1 MIDASQIPEP
11 SRSEIIELVQDG
23 TTHAFYGTVVQRA
36 RIMRAWYNAREY
48 DISLDSI
55 NKSEIVRKSPVEST
69 AEHKER
75 LKNFDLLPLEH
86 KFIQTQQRIY
96 DENNVQRT
104 YPDASRKFWDAKED
118 HFDDCGDEIVSFFR
132 DKVLFTKEVEGF
144 GAICVDLAV
153 KDGKTLSHEGAAIP
167 YPYIVQA
174 HEVKYYKNWYGHL
187 QLLITSVQKGDSE
200 EWRAF
205 TPKYIYVFKN
215 QSASPK
221 VISHK
226 FKRTPAYLLK
236 GAVDPKSGFKVG
248 MPRRWNITGL
258 YMAASELFY
267 DLKKAS
273 MLFGHPI
280 PAYSEGMIRQMAG
293 VWDEENEKFIA
304 DKVKEQVGMVITYP
318 DDAPPSRLFYQ
329 ADMQG
334 LQHLRSVIFED
345 LINLIYQIAQVRDK
359 SKVVHN
365 ASGRS
370 KQFDSVEEQG
380 LLAQTATDMEA
391 IEKWTFETMANVR
404 GEKFDD
410 FNIIY
415 SKHHDLSSADE
426 IWKQFT
432 EGQQYGGVPNTVRTY
447 QVTEYLRK
455 KSSPTE
461 VQETLKEEIEKQG
474 FPMSKAELD
483 ALKDKIDGTIL
494 LLKARP
500 ELTREG
506 ARDFIKDQ
514 LEAAKELFPQTDD
527 SIEEEPDEEPELTNL
542 N

>member
-11 SRSEIIELVQDG
+11 SQDEIVRLVKDG
-23 TTHAFYGTVVQRA
+23 ETHINYGTVVQRA

-48 DISLDSI
+48 DVTLDST
-55 NKSEIVRKSPVEST
+55 NKSEIIQKSPIES
-69 AEHKER
+69 ESDYKDR
-75 LKNFDLLPLEH
+75 LKNFDLIPLEH

-96 DENNVQRT
+96 DENNVQRN
-104 YPDASRKFWDAKED
+104 YPDGTKDFWEAKED
-118 HFDDCGDEIVSFFR
+118 HFDDCGDEITSFFR
-132 DKVLFTKEVEGF
+132 DKTLFTKEVEGF
-144 GAICVDLAV
+144 GAICIDIAQ
-153 KDGKTLSHEGAAIP
+153 KDGETLSYEGSAIP
-167 YPYIVQA
+167 YPYVVQA

-187 QLLITSVQKGDSE
+187 QLLITCVQRGDDE

-205 TPKYIYVFKN
+205 TPNRIYVFKN
-215 QSASPK
+215 QSAEPR
-221 VISHK
+221 VINHK
-226 FKRTPAYLLK
+226 FDRTPAYLLK

-258 YMAASELFY
+258 YKAASELFY

-280 PAYSEGMIRQMAG
+280 PAYSEGMLRQISG
-293 VWDEENEKFIA
+293 VYDDEQNKFIA

-318 DDAPPSRLFYQ
+318 DDAPPTKLFYQ

-334 LQHLRSVIFED
+334 LQHLRQVIFED

-380 LLAQTATDMEA
+380 LLAQTATDMES
-391 IEKWTFETMANVR
+391 IERWVFETMANVR
-404 GEKFDD
+404 GEDFGD

-426 IWKQFT
+426 IWTQFT
-432 EGQQYGGVPNTVRTY
+432 EGQQYGGVPETTRTY

-455 KSSPTE
+455 KSAPNE
-461 VQETLKEEIEKQG
+461 VQDTLKDEIDKQG
-474 FPMSKAELD
+474 FPMSKAELS
-483 ALKDKIDGTIL
+483 ALTGKIDDTIL
-494 LLKARP
+494 MLKARP

-506 ARDFIKDQ
+506 AREFIKEQ
-514 LEAAKELFPQTDD
+514 LEGAKELLGD
-527 SIEEEPDEEPELTNL
+527 SDEEPDNNEPLTND

>member
-1 MIDASQIPEP
+1 MIDAKEIPEP
-11 SRSEIIELVQDG
+11 SLSDIIQLVEDG
-23 TTHAFYGTVVQRA
+23 TTHSFYGTVVQRA
-36 RIMRAWYNAREY
+36 RMMRAWYNARAY
-48 DISLDSI
+48 DVSLDSMD
-55 NKSEIVRKSPVEST
+55 KSEIIRKSPIESK
-69 AEHKER
+69 ADYNER

-104 YPDASRKFWDAKED
+104 YPKASKGFWESKEA

-144 GAICVDLAV
+144 GAVCIDLAT
-153 KDGKTLSHEGAAIP
+153 KDGKTLSHKGSAIP

-174 HEVKYYKNWYGHL
+174 HEVKYYKTWYGHL
-187 QLLITSVQKGDSE
+187 QLLITSVKNGDSE

-205 TPKYIYVFKN
+205 TPKNIYVFDS
-215 QSASPK
+215 QESEPR
-221 VISHK
+221 VIPHK

-280 PAYSEGMIRQMAG
+280 PAYSEGMLRQMSG
-293 VWDEENEKFIA
+293 VYDDDQGKFIA
-304 DKVKEQVGMVITYP
+304 DKVKEEVGMVITYP
-318 DDAPPSRLFYQ
+318 DDTPPSKLFYQ

-334 LQHLRSVIFED
+334 LQHLRQVIFED

-380 LLAQTATDMEA
+380 LLAQTATDMES
-391 IEKWTFETMANVR
+391 IEEWVFETMANVR
-404 GEKFDD
+404 GESFED
-410 FNIIY
+410 FSIIY

-426 IWKQFT
+426 IWTQYT

-455 KSSPTE
+455 KSAPTD
-461 VQETLKEEIEKQG
+461 VQDTLADEIDKQG
-474 FPMSKAELD
+474 FPMSKAEMD

-500 ELTREG
+500 ELFREG
-506 ARDFIKDQ
+506 AREFIKEQ
-514 LEAAKELFPQTDD
+514 LENTKDLFPEQEETEE
-527 SIEEEPDEEPELTNL
+527 SIEDSDNQQPNE
-542 N
+542 

>member
-1 MIDASQIPEP
+1 MIDASEIPEP
-11 SRSEIIELVQDG
+11 SRAEIERLVKDG
-23 TTHAFYGTVVQRA
+23 TTHPFYGTVTQRA
-36 RIMRAWYNAREY
+36 RIMRAWYNARAY
-48 DISLDSI
+48 DVSLDSL
-55 NKSEIVRKSPVEST
+55 NKSEIVRKSPIESQS
-69 AEHKER
+69 EYKDR
-75 LKNFDLLPLEH
+75 LNNFDLLPLEH

-104 YPDASRKFWDAKED
+104 YPKGSNGFWQAKED
-118 HFDDCGDEIVSFFR
+118 HFDDCGDDIVTFFR

-144 GAICVDLAV
+144 GAICVDLAT
-153 KDGKTLSHEGAAIP
+153 KNNKPLSDNGQAIP

-174 HEVKYYKNWYGHL
+174 HEVKYYQNWYGHL
-187 QLLITSVQKGDSE
+187 QLLITAVQKGDKE

-205 TPKYIYVFKN
+205 TPENIYVFKD
-215 QSASPK
+215 QGSEPT
-221 VISHK
+221 VIPHK

-318 DDAPPSRLFYQ
+318 DDAPPNKLFYQ

-334 LQHLRSVIFED
+334 LQHLREVIFSD

-380 LLAQTATDMEA
+380 LLAQTATDMEKA
-391 IEKWTFETMANVR
+391 EEWTFQTMANVR
-404 GEKFDD
+404 GESFDD

-432 EGQQYGGVPNTVRTY
+432 EGQQYGGVPNTVRKY

-461 VQETLKEEIEKQG
+461 VQDALAGEIEKQG

-506 ARDFIKDQ
+506 ARDFIKEQ
-514 LEAAKELFPQTDD
+514 LENAKDLFPQDTD
-527 SIEEEPDEEPELTNL
+527 SIKEQTSGQE
-542 N
+542 